1 MDHLYVV
8 FTRHESF
15 EADKGS
21 LMHQVSPILGNENF
35 SIWKHPAGWLSC
47 CLSRLIRGRDEA
59 SGRSAGKGWQFT
71 VKTCAMLGS
80 KF

>member
-35 SIWKHPAGWLSC
+35 SIWKQPAGWLSC
-47 CLSRLIRGRDEA
+47 
-59 SGRSAGKGWQFT
+59 
-71 VKTCAMLGS
+71 
-80 KF
+80 